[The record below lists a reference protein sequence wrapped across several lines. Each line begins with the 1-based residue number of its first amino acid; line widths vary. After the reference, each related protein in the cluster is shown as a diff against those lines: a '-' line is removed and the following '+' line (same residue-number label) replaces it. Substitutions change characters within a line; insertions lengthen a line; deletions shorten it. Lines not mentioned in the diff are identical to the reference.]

1 MTWEIL
7 SDKTNA
13 KSRTVTQTTE
23 YLVKVTRLGY
33 NEFIVTARN
42 PAHAEYIASRLMD
55 NEPVDFEETMEIE
68 LTTDLPWLQDE

>member
-13 KSRTVTQTTE
+13 KSSTVTQTTE

-42 PAHAEYIASRLMD
+42 AAHAEYIASRLMD

-68 LTTDLPWLQDE
+68 VTTDLPWLQDE

>member
-1 MTWEIL
+1 MTWKIV
-7 SDKTNA
+7 SDKANA
-13 KSRTVTQTTE
+13 KSRTVTQTKE

-42 PAHAEYIASRLMD
+42 ADHAEYIASRLMD
-55 NEPVDFEETMEIE
+55 DEPVDFEETMEIE